1 MAYRLI
7 LGVEDEDISGML
19 YTHFEENGYQV
30 LHAQDAASTLNT
42 SRTHIPNLILL
53 STTLPDTEASAVV
66 KELRSTPRT
75 AHVPIICL
83 VPQAEYTASLQLLE
97 YGADDCVATP
107 FDIEE
112 LSLRI
117 ENAIA
122 RSEREN
128 VTDPRSGLP
137 GARLLD
143 DHVRR
148 LSEEGSGGWAYLTMK
163 IEHFEPFR
171 EVNGFMA
178 SDEVLHMMANL
189 LRDITSQFGTGQDF
203 VSHPADDYFVMVT
216 FASDLDTLVASLTS
230 RFNTDALAHYSFMD
244 REMGFLTVHRGDDS
258 LQVPFMSLTVENVS
272 PDRL

>member
-19 YTHFEENGYQV
+19 YSHFAENGYQV
-30 LHAQDAASTLNT
+30 LHAEDAESTLDV
-42 SRTHIPNLILL
+42 SRTNIPNLILL
-53 STTLPDTEASAVV
+53 STTLPGAEASAVV
-66 KELRSTPRT
+66 KELRATPRT

-97 YGADDCVATP
+97 LGADDCVAKP

-148 LSEEGSGGWAYLTMK
+148 LSEEGASGWAYLTLK

-171 EVNGFMA
+171 EANGFMA
-178 SDEVLHMMANL
+178 ADEVLHMMAGI
-189 LRDITSQFGTGQDF
+189 LRDIVAQFGTEQDF
-203 VSHPADDYFVMVT
+203 VSHPADDYFVLVT
-216 FASDLDTLVASLTS
+216 FAPDLDTLVASLTA
-230 RFNTDALAHYSFMD
+230 RFNNDALAHYSFMD
-244 REMGFLTVHRGDDS
+244 REMGFLTVNRGDDS
-258 LQVPFMSLTVENVS
+258 VQVPFMTLTVENVS